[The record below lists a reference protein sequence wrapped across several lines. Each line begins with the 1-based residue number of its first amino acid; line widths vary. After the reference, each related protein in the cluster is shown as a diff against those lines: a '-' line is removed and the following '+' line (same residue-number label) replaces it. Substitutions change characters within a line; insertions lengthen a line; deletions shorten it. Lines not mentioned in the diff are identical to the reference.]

1 MKKTISILLFLC
13 VSLVGMAQ
21 DVIVKKDG
29 STILAKVLEV
39 TSTEVKYKKHTN
51 LEGPTY
57 TVSKT
62 EIQSI
67 NYENGEK
74 DVFDVKEE
82 TSPVETSLL
91 TTDNSSSQKLNDSE
105 LLNLY
110 RRGSIDRTLN
120 AQKIQKGKKLKKIG
134 RIGGVVLAGVG
145 LIAGIASAKSY
156 GHGAYYSNGTKHED
170 SNYGEAFACVTL
182 PFVGAGL
189 IWDLGF
195 VYAGKRMI
203 KKYSRMQSTSIFQQ
217 EIPLGNNTML
227 TADVNL
233 LNDNLTRQKT
243 VGLGCHI
250 NF

>member
-29 STILAKVLEV
+29 NTIFAKVLEV
-39 TSTEVKYKKHTN
+39 TSKEVKYKKHTN

-57 TVSKT
+57 TISKT

-74 DVFDVKEE
+74 EVFDAKEE
-82 TSPVETSLL
+82 TSPAETLPPL
-91 TTDNSSSQKLNDSE
+91 AEESSSQRLSDVE

-110 RRGSIDRTLN
+110 RHGNVVQSSEKPQKVIDPNLIDN
-120 AQKIQKGKKLKKIG
+120 QVKKGKKLKKIG
-134 RIGGVVLAGVG
+134 LIGGVG
-145 LIAGIASAKSY
+145 LIGGGIVSGIITTICSDSEDVGYIFGFITAPVASA
-156 GHGAYYSNGTKHED
+156 GAIWWVS
-170 SNYGEAFACVTL
+170 FAS
-182 PFVGAGL
+182 AGSH
-189 IWDLGF
+189 
-195 VYAGKRMI
+195 KI
-203 KKYSRMQSTSIFQQ
+203 KKYSSIQSTSLFQH

-233 LNDNLTRQKT
+233 LNDNLTLQKT

>member
-29 STILAKVLEV
+29 NTILAKVLEV

-57 TVSKT
+57 TISKT

-74 DVFDVKEE
+74 EVFDAKEE
-82 TSPVETSLL
+82 TSPAETLPPL
-91 TTDNSSSQKLNDSE
+91 AEESSSQRLSDVE

-110 RRGSIDRTLN
+110 RHGNVVQSSEKAPKVIDPSLIE
-120 AQKIQKGKKLKKIG
+120 KKLKKGKKLKKIG
-134 RIGGVVLAGVG
+134 FIGGGGFVALGIAGALIALEEWNGEDADVAFGLITGTFAAAGVLWG
-145 LIAGIASAKSY
+145 TCFIFAGN
-156 GHGAYYSNGTKHED
+156 H
-170 SNYGEAFACVTL
+170 
-182 PFVGAGL
+182 
-189 IWDLGF
+189 
-195 VYAGKRMI
+195 MI
-203 KKYSRMQSTSIFQQ
+203 KKYTPIQSTSLFQH

-233 LNDNLTRQKT
+233 LNDNLTHQKT

>member
-29 STILAKVLEV
+29 STILSKVLEV
-39 TSTEVKYKKHTN
+39 TSKEVKYKKHTN

-62 EIQSI
+62 ELQSI

-74 DVFDVKEE
+74 DVFDAKEE
-82 TSPVETSLL
+82 TSPVETFSPLAEEP
-91 TTDNSSSQKLNDSE
+91 SSQRLSDSE
-105 LLNLY
+105 LLSLY
-110 RRGSIDRTLN
+110 KYGSTDRTQI
-120 AQKIQKGKKLKKIG
+120 APEIQKGKKLKKIG
-134 RIGGVVLAGVG
+134 RIGGAVLAVGG
-145 LIAGIASAKSY
+145 LIGGIIATADFGSEDAGFAF
-156 GHGAYYSNGTKHED
+156 GA
-170 SNYGEAFACVTL
+170 VTL

-195 VYAGKRMI
+195 VCAGKHMI

-233 LNDNLTRQKT
+233 LNDNLTHQKT

>member
-13 VSLVGMAQ
+13 VSLITMAQ

-39 TSTEVKYKKHTN
+39 TSADVKYKKHSN
-51 LEGPTY
+51 VDGPTY
-57 TVSKT
+57 TISKT

-67 NYENGEK
+67 NYQNGEK
-74 DVFDVKEE
+74 DVFDAKEE
-82 TSPVETSLL
+82 TSPAKTPLL

-105 LLNLY
+105 LLSLY
-110 RRGSIDRTLN
+110 KYGSINGTQIAPR
-120 AQKIQKGKKLKKIG
+120 IQKGKKLKKIG
-134 RIGGVVLAGVG
+134 RIGGAVFAGVG
-145 LIAGIASAKSY
+145 IIGGIMVGAHYAENDEAGL
-156 GHGAYYSNGTKHED
+156 
-170 SNYGEAFACVTL
+170 AFPRFIL

-189 IWDLGF
+189 IWDISF
-195 VYAGKRMI
+195 VCAGKHMI
-203 KKYSRMQSTSIFQQ
+203 KKYSRMQSASLFQQ

-233 LNDNLTRQKT
+233 LNDNLTHQKT